1 MSYITIHTDVDVYL
15 DDFYSELDSRDKE
28 ELVEW
33 LKKDGYLTQRDT
45 EYEENTHPLQDIF
58 NESIDKIRNSYH
70 LLSSEER
77 ELIESIAKK
86 Y

>member
-1 MSYITIHTDVDVYL
+1 MSCITVYTDVNIYL
-15 DDFYSELDSRDKE
+15 DDVYNELSSKDKA
-28 ELVEW
+28 ELLEW
-33 LKKDGYLTQRDT
+33 LKEDGYLTQRDT
-45 EYEENTHPLQDIF
+45 EYEENTHPIHEIF
-58 NESIDKIRNSYH
+58 NESLDKIKNSYH

>member
-1 MSYITIHTDVDVYL
+1 MSYITVDVDLDEVYSQMR
-15 DDFYSELDSRDKE
+15 DRDKDRMI
-28 ELVEW
+28 EW
-33 LKKDGYLTQRDT
+33 LKEDGYLTQRDT
-45 EYEENTHPLQDIF
+45 EYEENTHPMHKIF
-58 NESIDKIRNSYH
+58 NESLDKIRNSYH

>member
-1 MSYITIHTDVDVYL
+1 MSWITVDVDL
-15 DDFYSELDSRDKE
+15 DDVYSQMIDRDKDRM
-28 ELVEW
+28 VEW
-33 LKKDGYLTQRDT
+33 LKEDGYLTQRDT
-45 EYEENTHPLQDIF
+45 EYEENTHPMQDIF

-77 ELIESIAKK
+77 ELIELIAKK

>member
-1 MSYITIHTDVDVYL
+1 MSWITVDVDLDEVYSQMR
-15 DDFYSELDSRDKE
+15 DRDKDRM
-28 ELVEW
+28 VDW
-33 LKKDGYLTQRDT
+33 LKEDGYLTQRDT

>member
-1 MSYITIHTDVDVYL
+1 MSYITVDVDLDEVY
-15 DDFYSELDSRDKE
+15 SQMRNRDKDKMI
-28 ELVEW
+28 EW
-33 LKKDGYLTQRDT
+33 LKEDGYLIQRDT
-45 EYEENTHPLQDIF
+45 ECEENTHPLQDIF
-58 NESIDKIRNSYH
+58 NESIDKIKNSYH

>member
-1 MSYITIHTDVDVYL
+1 MSYITLQTDVDVYI
-15 DDFYSELDSRDKE
+15 DDFYSELGSRDKA

-33 LKKDGYLTQRDT
+33 LKEDGYLTQRDT
-45 EYEENTHPLQDIF
+45 EYEENTHPMQDIF
-58 NESIDKIRNSYH
+58 NESIDKIKNSYH

>member
-1 MSYITIHTDVDVYL
+1 MSYITVQTDVDVYL
-15 DDFYSELDSRDKE
+15 DDVYRELDSKDKA

-33 LKKDGYLTQRDT
+33 LKEDGYLTKRDT

>member
-1 MSYITIHTDVDVYL
+1 MKTINMSYITIQTDVDVYI
-15 DDFYSELDSRDKE
+15 DAEPGI
-28 ELVEW
+28 EW
-33 LKKDGYLTQRDT
+33 LKEDGYLIQRDT

-58 NESIDKIRNSYH
+58 NESIDKIKNSYH
-70 LLSSEER
+70 LISSEER

>member
-1 MSYITIHTDVDVYL
+1 MSYITVSADVDVYL
-15 DDFYSELDSRDKE
+15 DDVYRELNSKDKA

-33 LKKDGYLTQRDT
+33 LKEDGYLTQRDT
-45 EYEENTHPLQDIF
+45 EYEENTHPMHEIF

>member
-1 MSYITIHTDVDVYL
+1 MSWITVDVDL
-15 DDFYSELDSRDKE
+15 DDVYSQMRDRDKDRI
-28 ELVEW
+28 VEW
-33 LKKDGYLTQRDT
+33 LKEDGYLTQRDT
-45 EYEENTHPLQDIF
+45 EYEENTHPMQDIF
-58 NESIDKIRNSYH
+58 NESIDKIKNSYH

>member
-1 MSYITIHTDVDVYL
+1 MSYITIQTDVVVHI
-15 DDFYSELDSRDKE
+15 DDFYSELDSRDKAK
-28 ELVEW
+28 LVEL
-33 LKKDGYLTQRDT
+33 LKEDGYFSQRDT
-45 EYEENTHPLQDIF
+45 EYEENTHPMHEIF

>member
-1 MSYITIHTDVDVYL
+1 MGYITVSADVDVYL
-15 DDFYSELDSRDKE
+15 SDVYDELGSKDKA

-33 LKKDGYLTQRDT
+33 LKEDGYLTQRDT
-45 EYEENTHPLQDIF
+45 EYEENTHPMQDIF
-58 NESIDKIRNSYH
+58 NESLDKIRNSYH

-77 ELIESIAKK
+77 ELIELIAKK

>member
-1 MSYITIHTDVDVYL
+1 MSYITVDVDLDEVY
-15 DDFYSELDSRDKE
+15 SQMRNRDKDKMI
-28 ELVEW
+28 EW
-33 LKKDGYLTQRDT
+33 LKEDGHLTQRDT

-58 NESIDKIRNSYH
+58 NESIDKIKNSYH